1 MIGITWRSI
10 NLICFIHVCLIAT
23 RDTVPVPMT
32 REQVQQCKQDL
43 TEFYRTNLCK
53 IQTDPL
59 DLNTLLALDD
69 IFTSL
74 TLVEEVLGKE
84 KRKPIAIENLLQTE
98 VNGAYPKRLL
108 LQGEGGAGKT
118 TLCSKI
124 AWEWVN
130 GRHFTEFEMV
140 LFIPLRTSRKRTV
153 GDIAKSYMSDSNFV
167 EPKQIDAYILAN
179 PDKVFLLFDG
189 FDELDAGLEDTYD
202 TIQIITLK
210 RFKSCKVLATSRP
223 WKADLIRKNPDLRRA
238 YAFITVEGFSKA
250 NISAYIHKF
259 FTSDTTSAAELI
271 QLMEDSDVISENM
284 APFPIYTAMLCHMW
298 KHFNM
303 ERRKAIHKL
312 QTFSQLFD
320 EMIGF
325 LMDHYISKGGE
336 GSVLDRRREVRNILV
351 DIGEAA
357 FKGLQES
364 QMILNEKYF
373 TDTNVIGTGCKFGVI
388 TQEKKL
394 PSRREGRGNGDTN
407 ELSVVFPHKLFQEY
421 IAGLYLEKLYM
432 CDRRKYDELMTTV
445 IRNYREFKH
454 LLYFTSARDEH
465 IGLDLL
471 ALLIRRSQYRY
482 SSEDNDFLVDMAFE
496 CHKQAAAKL
505 VWEKLLSSNRT
516 VTISRRQ
523 SAHTVYGHL
532 FIMEDLDCQMVKYTF
547 CIHLLTIRT

>member
-1 MIGITWRSI
+1 MS
-10 NLICFIHVCLIAT
+10 
-23 RDTVPVPMT
+23 D
-32 REQVQQCKQDL
+32 EQLQQCKQDL
-43 TEFYRTNLCK
+43 KELYRTHLCK

-59 DLNTLLALDD
+59 DVNTLMVLDD

-74 TLVEEVLGKE
+74 SLAEDVLGKE
-84 KRKPIAIENLLQTE
+84 MKKPIETKNLLQTE

-108 LQGEGGAGKT
+108 IQGEGGAGKT

-130 GRHFTEFEMV
+130 GRYFTEFEMV
-140 LFIPLRTSRKRTV
+140 LVIPLRTSRMRTV
-153 GDIAKSYMSDSNFV
+153 GEIAKSYMSDSNFV
-167 EPKQIDAYILAN
+167 NPLQLNSYILSN
-179 PDKVFLLFDG
+179 PEKVFLLFDG
-189 FDELDAGLEDTYD
+189 FDELHAGLEDQCD
-202 TIQIITLK
+202 IIQILTVKL
-210 RFKSCKVLATSRP
+210 FKSCKVLVTSRP
-223 WKADLIRKNPDLRRA
+223 WKADLIRQDSDLRRF

-250 NISAYIHKF
+250 NISVYIHKF
-259 FTSDTTSAAELI
+259 FTQDTTSAGELI
-271 QLMEDSDVISENM
+271 QLMEDNDVISENM

-298 KHFNM
+298 KDFNN
-303 ERRKAIHKL
+303 ERRKAVRKL

-325 LMDHYISKGGE
+325 LMDHYIAKGGE
-336 GSVLDRRREVRNILV
+336 GSVQDRRREVRNILT

-373 TDTNVIGTGCKFGVI
+373 TDPNIIGTGCKFGVI

-394 PSRREGRGNGDTN
+394 PSRRERRGNGDTN

-421 IAGLYLEKLYM
+421 IAGLYLEKLYKR
-432 CDRRKYDELMTTV
+432 DRGTYDDLMTTV
-445 IRNYREFKH
+445 IRNYREFKY

-471 ALLIRRSQYRY
+471 ARVIENKGSLSQYRTL
-482 SSEDNDFLVDMAFE
+482 SKDTDFPVDMAFE
-496 CHKQAAAKL
+496 CHKPAAAKF
-505 VWEKLLSSNRT
+505 VWEELLSSDGT
-516 VTISRRQ
+516 VTISSSQ

-532 FIMEDLDCQMVKYTF
+532 FILEDCQLVKLS
-547 CIHLLTIRT
+547 LLI